1 MSGRKLARE
10 LRGIIVPI
18 VTPFKDDCE
27 LDEDAI
33 VTNIDFLLENGVTV
47 IVPCGT
53 NGEFSSLTIEER
65 KRVVEATVRAV
76 AGRVPVVAGTSHS
89 CLKTVMDLTRHAQE
103 LGVDGVMMMPPYYL
117 KPTEDEVYLFFSLV
131 DREVD
136 IPILLYNNPSTT
148 KVNMSLDL
156 MERLSTLR
164 NVAAIKESNSE
175 PVRYFHEL
183 VHFGNRLTVI
193 PAGEPPMIYNLLT
206 GAPGFITVSANFA
219 PRLIKEIYEAAKAHD
234 LERAFR
240 AYGKLLQYRAL
251 FQDRVSAGYPA
262 YITYAKAA
270 MHLLGLPAGPVRPP
284 LSPLS
289 EGEITT
295 LRSVLEEKLGLQCV
309 A

>member
-1 MSGRKLARE
+1 MSDKELAKKLQ
-10 LRGIIVPI
+10 GIIVPI
-18 VTPFKDDCE
+18 VTPFKDDYE
-27 LDEDAI
+27 LDEGAI
-33 VTNIDFLLENGVTV
+33 ATNVNFLVENGVTV

-53 NGEFSSLTIEER
+53 NGEFSSLTTEER
-65 KRVVEATVRAV
+65 ERVVEATVQAV
-76 AGRVPVVAGTSHS
+76 AGRVPVVAGTSHC
-89 CLKTVMDLTRHAQE
+89 CLKTAIDLTRHAHE
-103 LGVDGVMMMPPYYL
+103 VGADGVMMVPPYYL
-117 KPTEDEVYLFFSLV
+117 KPTEDEVFQFFSLV

-148 KVNMSLDL
+148 KVNMSFDL

-164 NVAAIKESNSE
+164 NVVAIKENNSE

-183 VHFGNRLTVI
+183 AHFGNHFPVI

-219 PRLIKEIYEAAKAHD
+219 PGLIKEIYKAAKAHD

-251 FQDRVSAGYPA
+251 FQKRVNAGYPA

-270 MHLLGLPAGPVRPP
+270 MNLLGLPAGPVRPP
-284 LSPLS
+284 LGPLS
-289 EGEITT
+289 EGEIAA
-295 LRSVLEEKLGLQCV
+295 LRRVLEEKLGLQCV